1 MQSVTVITESET
13 QDIPEALPIFV
24 TSMAAAAI
32 IAIRNKLQAF
42 GGAAASADKQGDLLG
57 RLPPREI
64 RELDIELGMLLAG

>member
-1 MQSVTVITESET
+1 
-13 QDIPEALPIFV
+13 
-24 TSMAAAAI
+24 MAAAAI